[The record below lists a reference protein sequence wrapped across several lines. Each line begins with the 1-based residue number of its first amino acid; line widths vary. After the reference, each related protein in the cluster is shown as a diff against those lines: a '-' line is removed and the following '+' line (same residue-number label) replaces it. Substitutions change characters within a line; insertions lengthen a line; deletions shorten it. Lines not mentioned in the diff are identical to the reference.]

1 MFCYYPQLL
10 CLLGFVGILGVVADS
25 HRTLLRQGTKKNEEK
40 PDDAYSIE
48 LSLFEKASTEELV
61 RFLDRELQTTIDSL
75 SPPPTSAPT
84 EMEGVCDAVST
95 SPFSQSLLFD
105 FEGPIGL
112 VTPADIVALEQVL
125 LDAYNAV
132 AMCDTPGAFISADSV
147 DIDIDTADSIG
158 DNIDTG
164 SSALLNYTWL
174 VTFSGNC
181 RGCQSNPGGVETM
194 PACSCDLPT
203 TEALVLECNS
213 RLQTFSSYRLTLLRA
228 TVLVPPT
235 AATPAPRTNFTTSI
249 AVSGRG
255 GLFED
260 FSATLW
266 QILFVETYN
275 FLNFWNFAL
284 CDSNARIITSVIPE
298 NPVQD
303 PNDSS
308 LFSIVFTIQGSCSG
322 CGSQSIIFGSHSATP
337 QETGTTCPAGASFRC
352 PTNNEFEEALQTTID
367 QMSGAQDVT
376 TVVTQVEQK
385 DGLTAFPTLGPTFVP
400 TQKAIPTAMPTV
412 GGEMLSFGEGFDC
425 ANSTVKGTFQLN
437 GGSAFPYPQLIP
449 FNTSDPESQCFIRM
463 TPDTASPFA
472 SSAFLPFQF
481 EESNPDKSFSMTIGY
496 RMFGSAA
503 GAGDGMAFVMHQD
516 TRGVNALGGA
526 GSSLGVYS
534 PNPIFPALIIEW
546 DTCKL

>member
-352 PTNNEFEEALQTTID
+352 PTNIEFEEALQMTID
-367 QMSGAQDVT
+367 QMSGALLTNVT
-376 TVVTQVEQK
+376 NVGLPVELQNQFITCVAVIDETQGQQSATS
-385 DGLTAFPTLGPTFVP
+385 LTNRWNQLRSQFPFRPFCLLQPSTGNGVFVP
-400 TQKAIPTAMPTV
+400 TAFTNDPNTIFSRVTRDNNNVAIRSDWYDLCDLDA
-412 GGEMLSFGEGFDC
+412 SFERGLDRVALFID
-425 ANSTVKGTFQLN
+425 NSG
-437 GGSAFPYPQLIP
+437 
-449 FNTSDPESQCFIRM
+449 
-463 TPDTASPFA
+463 
-472 SSAFLPFQF
+472 
-481 EESNPDKSFSMTIGY
+481 SMTTATVQ
-496 RMFGSAA
+496 AA
-503 GAGDGMAFVMHQD
+503 NDLFLMRLAENNITDVREPVVTTNED
-516 TRGVNALGGA
+516 YITPCLTT
-526 GSSLGVYS
+526 SS
-534 PNPIFPALIIEW
+534 
-546 DTCKL
+546 T